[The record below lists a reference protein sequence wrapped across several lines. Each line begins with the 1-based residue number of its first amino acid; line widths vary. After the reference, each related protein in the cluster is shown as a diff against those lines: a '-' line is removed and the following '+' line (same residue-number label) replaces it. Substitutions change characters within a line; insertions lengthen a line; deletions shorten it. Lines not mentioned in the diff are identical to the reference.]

1 MDSLFDPLVLPNVTN
16 DQIMVNYQFN
26 NSKKFYI
33 VNLHIIRKLYMFLQ
47 TEYID
52 PMNSIVFSHAVTC
65 IGHGSSCIYLF

>member
-26 NSKKFYI
+26 NSNIFYI
-33 VNLHIIRKLYMFLQ
+33 FNLHIIRKLYMFLQ

-52 PMNSIVFSHAVTC
+52 PMNSIVSSHAVIC
-65 IGHGSSCIYLF
+65 IGLGSSCIYLF